1 MEGTVAEI
9 GSGTGANFKYIGNKV
24 EKLIAIEPNLE
35 MFPFMRESAK
45 DLPINVELV
54 IEPGIAQN
62 LTSIPDNSLDA
73 VLLVHVLCTISARDE
88 ALIEIKRVLKRLFY
102 SRSDCETTTKS
113 YVAGGK
119 LVFLEHV
126 GDPVKDSWR
135 RAFQNWLTPLW
146 KVIGEG
152 CEPNRDVI
160 FCLLCELM
168 IYLFQ
173 NADSECYR
181 KTFQH

>member
-1 MEGTVAEI
+1 MLFFYHFPSFFNISSKLEPQKQALFKDLEGTVAEI

-102 SRSDCETTTKS
+102 SIR
-113 YVAGGK
+113 
-119 LVFLEHV
+119 L
-126 GDPVKDSWR
+126 R
-135 RAFQNWLTPLW
+135 N
-146 KVIGEG
+146 
-152 CEPNRDVI
+152 N
-160 FCLLCELM
+160 
-168 IYLFQ
+168 
-173 NADSECYR
+173 N
-181 KTFQH
+181 